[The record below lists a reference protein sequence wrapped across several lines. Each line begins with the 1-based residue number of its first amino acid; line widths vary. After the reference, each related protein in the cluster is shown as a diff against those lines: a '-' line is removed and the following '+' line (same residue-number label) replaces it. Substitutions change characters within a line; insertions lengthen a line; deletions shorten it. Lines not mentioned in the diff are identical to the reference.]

1 MTVLYGPDHV
11 DYGAVE
17 GVVAAP
23 GVALAITRGLHP
35 KPYRWTDPNED
46 VVAAVAG
53 PRATLLVVADAHN
66 GALSSQVAVRT
77 VLDQLG
83 DDPSPEL
90 DDPALVALFH
100 RASTAVLAAT
110 RETDDEERRAS
121 RTTLSMALVAER
133 RLCWAAMGDSP
144 VLVAEGDVG
153 LELTRGDHAFV
164 GWPMTA
170 ARVDRLLQRGRGSLG
185 PGAWVALTSDGFS
198 NFCDPSAPAAAAKVL
213 ADAPDALAGARGLV
227 EHAFTCGAGD
237 NVAAVVVAPPGS
249 VSG

>member
-1 MTVLYGPDHV
+1 MTVLYGADHV

-17 GVVAAP
+17 GAVAAP
-23 GVALAITRGLHP
+23 GVGLAISRGLHP

-77 VLDQLG
+77 VLGELA
-83 DDPSPEL
+83 DDPPPEL
-90 DDPALVALFH
+90 DDGALVALFH
-100 RASTAVLAAT
+100 RVSTAVLVAT
-110 RETDDEERRAS
+110 RESQDEERRES
-121 RTTLSMALVAER
+121 RSTLSLALVSRR

-170 ARVDRLLQRGRGSLG
+170 ARVNRLLQRGRGSLG
-185 PGAWVALTSDGFS
+185 ESAWVAVTSDGFS

-213 ADAPDALAGARGLV
+213 ADAPDALAGARALV
-227 EHAFTCGAGD
+227 EHALASGAGD
-237 NVAAVVVAPPGS
+237 NVAAAVVAPPALAAG
-249 VSG
+249 

>member
-1 MTVLYGPDHV
+1 
-11 DYGAVE
+11 
-17 GVVAAP
+17 VAAR
-23 GVALAITRGLHP
+23 GVALAISRGLHP

-46 VVAAVAG
+46 AVAAVAG

-77 VLDQLG
+77 VLEELT
-83 DDPSPEL
+83 DDPPPEL
-90 DDPALVALFH
+90 DDTALVALFH
-100 RASTAVLAAT
+100 RVSAAVLVAT
-110 RETDDEERRAS
+110 RETADEERRES
-121 RTTLSMALVAER
+121 RTTLSLALVSGR

-185 PGAWVALTSDGFS
+185 RGAWVALTSDGFS
-198 NFCDPSAPAAAAKVL
+198 NFCDPSAAAAAAKLL
-213 ADAPDALAGARGLV
+213 ADAPDALSGARGLL
-227 EHAFTCGAGD
+227 EHAFASGAGD
-237 NVAAVVVAPPGS
+237 NVAAVVVAPPALAAGA
-249 VSG
+249 

>member
-1 MTVLYGPDHV
+1 MTVLSGPEHV

-17 GVVAAP
+17 GAVVAP
-23 GVALAITRGLHP
+23 GVAVAISRGLHP

-77 VLDQLG
+77 VLEELT
-83 DDPSPEL
+83 DDPPPEL
-90 DDPALVALFH
+90 DDPILVALFH
-100 RASTAVLAAT
+100 RVSAAVLAAT
-110 RETDDEERRAS
+110 REANDEERRES
-121 RTTLSMALVAER
+121 RTTLSLALVSPR

-144 VLVAEGDVG
+144 VFVAEGDVG

-170 ARVDRLLQRGRGSLG
+170 ARVDRLLQRGRGALG
-185 PGAWVALTSDGFS
+185 AGAWVAVTSDGFS
-198 NFCDPSAPAAAAKVL
+198 NFCDPGAADAVAKIL
-213 ADAPDALAGARGLV
+213 AGAPDALAGARGV
-227 EHAFTCGAGD
+227 IEHAFAAGAGD
-237 NVAAVVVAPPGS
+237 NVAAAVAAPPGD
-249 VSG
+249 